1 MSRGALLIVAL
12 TWAGPALAQGSSL
25 IPRSYSVEPEL
36 QLGQGNFALPVIEYR
51 APDGSWK
58 RSNGII
64 IGHDLAPNA
73 SVGVGFFRMKPKFQD
88 PTIPTAGK
96 SKKVALGFSFRF

>member
-1 MSRGALLIVAL
+1 MRGALLIVAIS
-12 TWAGPALAQGSSL
+12 WAGPGLAQGSALTSH
-25 IPRSYSVEPEL
+25 SYSVGPEL
-36 QLGQGNFALPVIEYR
+36 QLAQGNFALPVIEYR

-88 PTIPTAGK
+88 PTTPAAGK
-96 SKKVALGFSFRF
+96 SKKVALGVSLRF